1 MYSVVLANGEE
12 AKVKE
17 IPTHAITEANNA
29 ILPLRKQKPWLI
41 IKIIM
46 CILLLIVRVDNA

>member
-46 CILLLIVRVDNA
+46 CILLLIVRVDDA

>member
-17 IPTHAITEANNA
+17 IPTHSITVANNA
-29 ILPLRKQKPWLI
+29 ILPLRY
-41 IKIIM
+41 
-46 CILLLIVRVDNA
+46 CEVDENKNPD